1 MRNLELLLTIKIT
14 FSSSSKQ
21 SANPICMNNGK
32 QETIFPPAETKIPKG
47 EDNDNS
53 DKKQDLKGY
62 RPNPDLSVYAQ
73 NPKSAT
79 CTFEQFRWDNNADK
93 PFTAMGGAKLR
104 CLNLYRTTD
113 TPRPVCPAKQD
124 TKVLSLDELALIRS
138 EPISIQWTNELRKNV
153 GLYPSCKLLRELLS
167 LDVYTRTVIYPLLI
181 KGWSSSR
188 IADRLK
194 VSTIT
199 IQKLLEIGREQ
210 LKRKLAPPR

>member
-1 MRNLELLLTIKIT
+1 MINKAISER
-14 FSSSSKQ
+14 
-21 SANPICMNNGK
+21 
-32 QETIFPPAETKIPKG
+32 
-47 EDNDNS
+47 
-53 DKKQDLKGY
+53 DLY
-62 RPNPDLSVYAQ
+62 EQRQ
-73 NPKSAT
+73 NPKFAT

-113 TPRPVCPAKQD
+113 TPRPVCPEKQD

-138 EPISIQWTNELRKNV
+138 EPISMQWTDELRKNV
-153 GLYPSCKLLRELLS
+153 GLYPSCKLLKELLS

-194 VSTIT
+194 ISIIT
-199 IQKLLEIGREQ
+199 TQKLLEIGREE